1 MLLCES
7 HKDVKQRCQENLWK
21 SKFYELPDHRI
32 MHLFLNFVH
41 KQDSIAFKDMWDLGT
56 RLL

>member
-7 HKDVKQRCQENLWK
+7 QKDVKDAKKICGRANFMSYQTTESCI
-21 SKFYELPDHRI
+21 F
-32 MHLFLNFVH
+32 FLNFVH